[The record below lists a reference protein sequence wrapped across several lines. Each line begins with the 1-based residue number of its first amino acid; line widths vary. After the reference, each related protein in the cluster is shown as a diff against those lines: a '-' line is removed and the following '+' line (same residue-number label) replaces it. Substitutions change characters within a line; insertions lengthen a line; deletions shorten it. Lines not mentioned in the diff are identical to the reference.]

1 MREDQLRSIPFF
13 QGLSKKDLKLLA
25 TQTDELDV
33 REGKELATE
42 GEFGHEFFVI
52 ERGTADVLRGG
63 EKIRELGPGDFFG
76 EIALLE
82 EDRRTAT
89 VRATT
94 DMSVIVMTRQDF
106 RALDR
111 AEPGVHSTVAEA
123 IASRRA
129 ASA

>member
-1 MREDQLRSIPFF
+1 MRDDQLRAIPFF
-13 QGLSKKDLKLLA
+13 HKLSKKELKLLA
-25 TQTDELDV
+25 QQTDELDV
-33 REGKELATE
+33 RAGKELATE

-52 ERGTADVLRGG
+52 ENGTADVIRGG

-89 VRATT
+89 VKATS
-94 DMSVIVMTRQDF
+94 DMTVIVMTRADF

-111 AEPGVHSTVAEA
+111 AEPAVHAAVAEA

>member
-1 MREDQLRSIPFF
+1 MRDQQLRSIPFF
-13 QGLSKKDLKLLA
+13 SSLSKKELKLLA

-52 ERGTADVLRGG
+52 EKGTADVIRGG

-89 VRATT
+89 VKATSAMT
-94 DMSVIVMTRQDF
+94 VIVMTRADF

-111 AEPGVHSTVAEA
+111 SEPGVHATVAEA

-129 ASA
+129 PSA

>member
-13 QGLSKKDLKLLA
+13 QGLSKKELKLLA

-89 VRATT
+89 VKATS
-94 DMSVIVMTRQDF
+94 DMTVIVMTRQDF

-111 AEPGVHSTVAEA
+111 AEPGVHASVAEA

-129 ASA
+129 PSA